1 MQPGH
6 LRKILIGMAGV
17 APAVCIIGL
26 VLHFSQSLFG
36 AFTLPTDTV
45 GDRLAFLAQ
54 WMVLPGLSL
63 LIGVV
68 AAARRGFYADAIDGT
83 RSPSNYAMEIN
94 LRYNTNTVEQTL
106 LAGIAWSALSV
117 TMPTSSLVLIPAMA
131 SLFFVGRICF
141 WIGYLIHPMGRAFG
155 MVLTVLPI
163 LGSYGWLLYHAL
175 NSAGD

>member
-17 APAVCIIGL
+17 VAAVCTIGL
-26 VLHFSQSLFG
+26 VLHFAQSLFG
-36 AFTLPTDTV
+36 PIALFADTA
-45 GDRLAFLAQ
+45 GDRLAFLAK
-54 WMVLPGLSL
+54 WMLLPGLSL

-83 RSPSNYAMEIN
+83 RSPGNYGMEIN
-94 LRYNTNTVEQTL
+94 LRYNTNTVEQTV
-106 LAGIAWSALSV
+106 LAGISWSALSV

-155 MVLTVLPI
+155 MALTVLPI

-175 NSAGD
+175 KGNGD